1 MHTQLERALG
11 SGVIVTG
18 DAYIVTNHHV
28 IDGAEEIK
36 MELSD
41 GLTGDTKVI
50 GSDPPS
56 DLAVLKIDTTNL
68 PIAPIFITVSP
79 REQ

>member
-11 SGVIVTG
+11 SGVIVTA
-18 DAYIVTNHHV
+18 DAYILTNHHV

-36 MELSD
+36 MELND
-41 GLTGDTKVI
+41 GRTRDAKVI

-68 PIAPIFITVSP
+68 PLLPSL
-79 REQ
+79 